1 MDVSVKFSSTDIP
14 CIYLN
19 DYNIGMLKFIWK
31 TEDKPLVPLNNYVSS
46 DEETELKNINE
57 NIMFN
62 TFQSH
67 YYDLK

>member
-1 MDVSVKFSSTDIP
+1 MDVSVTFSSTKIP
-14 CIYLN
+14 YIYLN
-19 DYNIGMLKFIWK
+19 DYNIGMLKFILK
-31 TEDKPLVPLNNYVSS
+31 TENKPLVLLNNPVGS

-57 NIMFN
+57 DIIFN